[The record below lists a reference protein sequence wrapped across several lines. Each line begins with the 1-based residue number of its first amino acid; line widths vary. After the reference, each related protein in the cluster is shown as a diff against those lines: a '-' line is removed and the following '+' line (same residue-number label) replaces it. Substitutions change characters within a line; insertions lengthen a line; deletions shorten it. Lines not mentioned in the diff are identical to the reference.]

1 MLDLRN
7 MDCMELMAQFEDKH
21 FDIAI
26 IDPPYGINAAE
37 WDTITDRPKAEY
49 WSELFRISKNQIVF
63 GGNYFADYLPITKA
77 WMVWD
82 KTIRGKSYLKN
93 RSEFEL
99 IWTSL
104 KTQPAIFNYTID
116 GNIEG
121 WDGGRPNYK
130 KMKAIH
136 PTQKPVKVYEWLIT
150 HLVEKGMTII
160 DTHLG
165 SGSSAIAC
173 HNLGFDLTACEISK
187 DYFER
192 SMNRINNVMAQK
204 TLQF

>member
-1 MLDLRN
+1 
-7 MDCMELMAQFEDKH
+7 
-21 FDIAI
+21 
-26 IDPPYGINAAE
+26 
-37 WDTITDRPKAEY
+37 
-49 WSELFRISKNQIVF
+49 
-63 GGNYFADYLPITKA
+63 
-77 WMVWD
+77 
-82 KTIRGKSYLKN
+82 
-93 RSEFEL
+93 
-99 IWTSL
+99 
-104 KTQPAIFNYTID
+104 
-116 GNIEG
+116 
-121 WDGGRPNYK
+121 
-130 KMKAIH
+130 MKAIH